1 MEGNLSAA
9 DIMAMTKDN
18 DNGYMNAMWQNPH
31 F

>member
-18 DNGYMNAMWQNPH
+18 DGYMNGMWNNPYK
-31 F
+31 